1 MTKIKKN
8 FKLKK
13 FTNIINILS
22 RLKNANKQY
31 PSRIHNEGIE
41 EANKLKKI
49 IIKKN
54 YKVIKLNG
62 SNEKLSKKIIL
73 LANLLGKSVSQN
85 INDEK
90 YVVIE
95 PNLKLLKKYK
105 NISNNKIRYHQTN
118 KGGSIHTDGPQ
129 LNNSPNIL
137 IMGCIK
143 NATKGGKTIL
153 VDSKKL
159 FNKIK
164 NHDQI
169 SAEVL
174 KKKFL
179 FERRGFGGNKKI
191 LSKKIFDINNKKF
204 EFRYLR
210 EYINSAYKIKKL
222 KIPNN
227 KKKALD
233 LLDVFLEKKELQ
245 TKLKLNV
252 GDVIL
257 INNKSVAHGRTSFTL
272 SKNKPRK
279 LLRIWVN

>member
-159 FNKIK
+159 FNKNK

-179 FERRGFGGNKKI
+179 FERIGFGGNKKI

>member
-1 MTKIKKN
+1 MPRFKN
-8 FKLKK
+8 NFNLKK
-13 FTNIINILS
+13 FTNILNILS
-22 RLKNANKQY
+22 KFNNISKKPKNLFYNQ
-31 PSRIHNEGIE
+31 GIR
-41 EANKLKKI
+41 EANKLKKL
-49 IIKKN
+49 IIKEN
-54 YKVIKLNG
+54 YKVINLNG

-73 LANLLGKSVSQN
+73 LSNLMGKSVPQN
-85 INDEK
+85 INKEK
-90 YVVIE
+90 SVVIE

-129 LNNSPNIL
+129 LNKSPNIL

-143 NATKGGKTIL
+143 NSVRGGETIL

-159 FNKIK
+159 FKKIK
-164 NHDQI
+164 NQDQK
-169 SAEVL
+169 SAEIL
-174 KKKFL
+174 QKKFF
-179 FERRGFGGNKKI
+179 FERRGFGGNIKT
-191 LSKKIFDINNKKF
+191 LSKKIFDINKDKF

-210 EYINSAYKIKKL
+210 EYINSAYKIKKI

-233 LLDVFLEKKELQ
+233 LLDVFLHKKEMQ
-245 TKLKLNV
+245 TKLKLNI

-257 INNKSVAHGRTSFTL
+257 INNKAIAHGRTSFTL

>member
-1 MTKIKKN
+1 MTKIKNN

-13 FTNIINILS
+13 FIQIINVLS
-22 RLKNANKQY
+22 SFNGKTKQY
-31 PSRIHNEGIE
+31 SNSIHKEGIQ

-54 YKVIKLNG
+54 YKVIKLSG

-73 LANLLGKSVSQN
+73 LSNLLGKSVPQN
-85 INDEK
+85 IKKEK
-90 YVVIE
+90 HVVIE

-105 NISNNKIRYHQTN
+105 NISSNKIRYHQTN

-129 LNNSPNIL
+129 LNKSPNIL

-143 NATKGGKTIL
+143 DATKGGKTIL

-159 FNKIK
+159 FKKIK
-164 NHDQI
+164 NYDQK
-169 SAEVL
+169 SAEIL
-174 KKKFL
+174 KKKFF
-179 FERRGFGGNKKI
+179 FERRGFGENKNV
-191 LSKKIFDINNKKF
+191 LSKKIFDINKDKF

-210 EYINSAYKIKKL
+210 EYINSAYKIKKV
-222 KIPNN
+222 KIPKN
-227 KKKALD
+227 KKRALD
-233 LLDVFLEKKELQ
+233 LLDVFLNKKNLQ
-245 TKLKLNV
+245 TRLKLNI

-257 INNKSVAHGRTSFTL
+257 INNKTVAHGRTGFTL

>member
-1 MTKIKKN
+1 MPRFKN
-8 FKLKK
+8 NFNLKK
-13 FTNIINILS
+13 FTNILNILS
-22 RLKNANKQY
+22 KFNNISKKPKNLFYNQ
-31 PSRIHNEGIE
+31 GIR
-41 EANKLKKI
+41 EANKLKKL
-49 IIKKN
+49 IIKEN
-54 YKVIKLNG
+54 YKVINLNG

-73 LANLLGKSVSQN
+73 LSNLMGKSVPQN
-85 INDEK
+85 INKEK
-90 YVVIE
+90 SVVIE

-129 LNNSPNIL
+129 LNKSPNIL

-143 NATKGGKTIL
+143 NSVRGGETIL

-159 FNKIK
+159 FKKIK
-164 NHDQI
+164 NQDQK
-169 SAEVL
+169 SAEIL
-174 KKKFL
+174 QKKFF
-179 FERRGFGGNKKI
+179 FERRGFGGNIKT
-191 LSKKIFDINNKKF
+191 LSKKIFDINKDKF
-204 EFRYLR
+204 EFRHLR
-210 EYINSAYKIKKL
+210 EYINSAYKIKKI

-233 LLDVFLEKKELQ
+233 LLDVFLHKKEMQ
-245 TKLKLNV
+245 TKLKLNI

-257 INNKSVAHGRTSFTL
+257 INNKAIAHGRTSFTL

>member
-95 PNLKLLKKYK
+95 PNL
-105 NISNNKIRYHQTN
+105 
-118 KGGSIHTDGPQ
+118 
-129 LNNSPNIL
+129 
-137 IMGCIK
+137 
-143 NATKGGKTIL
+143 
-153 VDSKKL
+153 
-159 FNKIK
+159 
-164 NHDQI
+164 
-169 SAEVL
+169 
-174 KKKFL
+174 
-179 FERRGFGGNKKI
+179 
-191 LSKKIFDINNKKF
+191 
-204 EFRYLR
+204 
-210 EYINSAYKIKKL
+210 
-222 KIPNN
+222 
-227 KKKALD
+227 
-233 LLDVFLEKKELQ
+233 
-245 TKLKLNV
+245 
-252 GDVIL
+252 
-257 INNKSVAHGRTSFTL
+257 
-272 SKNKPRK
+272 
-279 LLRIWVN
+279 